1 MVVAQTTGFDSVLSV
16 GNANATKN
24 TNNKAKSQD
33 DSDFGSLLNLKA
45 TSNTDASGN
54 KSIAVENK
62 TSSVDGV
69 KGSSESTNNTPKDA
83 NKVDN
88 SKDTVRDD
96 KNISKDETSKDQEI
110 SKNEKVSD
118 TTDKNTSKDVENVD
132 DKDMDVSKIEDI
144 INSDSFKDAINELKS
159 TIMDMLD
166 IDEEQLENML
176 SSMGI
181 NISSLLD
188 PEQLKNFVLQATN
201 STPVDLV
208 TNEILSN
215 LLKDL
220 TSAVEDI
227 KSKLSKEDVQ
237 MIIYNSNV
245 VNNMLGESN
254 DKTTDNKPITKDM
267 VVEDNNLAEDNVS
280 KVKVVVEDNRDSSTG
295 SQNGNASSNTYSEQ
309 DIANTV
315 VNNIKDAVTNVEGFT
330 REMSAS
336 EVNTADIIN
345 QIVEKVKVSIKSDSS
360 TMELQLYPEHL
371 GKLQISLAS
380 KGGIVTVSIVAENEL
395 AKAAIEN
402 SINTLKESF
411 VNQDIKVEAVEVSVS
426 TAAFSQNQDRQ
437 TGESQEGKQG
447 GKRRINLGDLLEDEE
462 LSENEELEIQMMK
475 EEGRSVSYQV

>member
-24 TNNKAKSQD
+24 TNSKTKSQD

-45 TSNTDASGN
+45 TSNIDASGN
-54 KSIAVENK
+54 KSLTVKNR
-62 TSSVDGV
+62 TSSVDGI
-69 KGSSESTNNTPKDA
+69 KGSSESTNDTAKA
-83 NKVDN
+83 ASKVDN
-88 SKDTVRDD
+88 SKDTIKDD
-96 KNISKDETSKDQEI
+96 KNISKDDTSTAREAAADK
-110 SKNEKVSD
+110 KVSD
-118 TTDKNTSKDVENVD
+118 TTDKNKSMDIE
-132 DKDMDVSKIEDI
+132 DKDTDISKLEDI
-144 INSDSFKDAINELKS
+144 VNSDSFKDAINELKS

-166 IDEEQLENML
+166 IDEEQLENLL

-181 NISSLLD
+181 NISSLLE

-208 TNEILSN
+208 TNEGLSN
-215 LLKDL
+215 LLKSV

-227 KSKLSKEDVQ
+227 KGKLPEEDVQ
-237 MIIYNSNV
+237 MVIEKGNV
-245 VNNMLGESN
+245 VKDMLGEPNTLKNS
-254 DKTTDNKPITKDM
+254 KPITQDI
-267 VVEDNNLAEDNVS
+267 VVEDKNLAKANTSKIKVS
-280 KVKVVVEDNRDSSTG
+280 VEDSRASSTD
-295 SQNGNASSNTYSEQ
+295 SQIDHKAANTYSEQ

-315 VNNIKDAVTNVEGFT
+315 VNNIKDAVTNVDKFT
-330 REMSAS
+330 TKISAS
-336 EVNTADIIN
+336 EVNTADIIS
-345 QIVEKVKVSIKSDSS
+345 QIVEQVKVSIKSDSS

-380 KGGIVTVSIVAENEL
+380 KGGIVTASIVAENEL

-437 TGESQEGKQG
+437 TGESQEGRQG

-462 LSENEELEIQMMK
+462 LSEEEELELQMMK